1 MFFVFVFVCLFLS
14 RTSWGQAYV
23 FWVEG
28 SQQSV
33 SNFVIMVTTD
43 RALEAPCVSSTEKE
57 MGVVTLG

>member
-1 MFFVFVFVCLFLS
+1 MSFFVFCLFLI

-33 SNFVIMVTTD
+33 SNFVIMVKMD

-57 MGVVTLG
+57 KGVVTLG